1 MQSLEAKG
9 IVFSYKDYA
18 IYHGR
23 NIVPDDLPGD
33 RRTARICKLTVKDG
47 VITAHQYKDHV

>member
-33 RRTARICKLTVKDG
+33 RRSARICKLT
-47 VITAHQYKDHV
+47 